1 MTKILIVDDERQFRR
16 VLRLALELKGYDIRE
31 AADGADALDVTQN
44 EPFDLLLV
52 DWRMPRMDGLAFC
65 RAIRTKSN
73 VPIIMVTS
81 RQDGRPAALAA
92 GASDYLKKPFAVD
105 ELLAHIESALSASN
119 PSRKP

>member
-73 VPIIMVTS
+73 VPIILVTS
-81 RQDGRPAALAA
+81 RQDGRSAALAA

-105 ELLAHIESALSASN
+105 ELLAHIESALSA
-119 PSRKP
+119 RGAQ